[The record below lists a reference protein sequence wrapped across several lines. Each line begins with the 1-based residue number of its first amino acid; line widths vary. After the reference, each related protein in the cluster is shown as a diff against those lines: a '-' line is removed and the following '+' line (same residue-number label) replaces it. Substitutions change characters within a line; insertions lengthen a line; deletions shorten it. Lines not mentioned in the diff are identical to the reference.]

1 MTTYQLTH
9 EAYVIKNGTVTIPT
23 VDTPEFP
30 NTNPDYLDYLA
41 WLAAGNVPDPAD
53 PPTPEVALALIAQL
67 EQASGSPQRIVR
79 EGLILMVESQAAAQ
93 GVPLTYVRAKDK
105 GYRLLKECE
114 EQIAVLR
121 QYLIT

>member
-9 EAYVIKNGTVTIPT
+9 ERYVIKDGDTKVPT
-23 VDTPEFP
+23 ADTPLFP

-41 WLAAGNVPDPAD
+41 WRLQDHVPEPAD
-53 PPTPEVALALIAQL
+53 PPTPEVALALIAEL

-93 GVPLTYVRAKDK
+93 GVPLTYVRAKNK

>member
-9 EAYVIKNGTVTIPT
+9 EAYVIKNGDTKVPIA
-23 VDTPEFP
+23 DTPLFP
-30 NTNPDYLDYLA
+30 NTNPDYLDFLA
-41 WLAAGNVPDPAD
+41 WRLQGNVPEPAD
-53 PPTPEVALALIAQL
+53 PPTPEVALALIAEL
-67 EQASGSPQRIVR
+67 EQISGSPQRIVR

-93 GVPLTYVRAKDK
+93 GVPLTYVRAKNK

-114 EQIAVLR
+114 EHIAVLR

>member
-9 EAYVIKNGTVTIPT
+9 EGYVIKDGETKVPTNTVEGVEQHPETVAYYAWWMLGNIPL
-23 VDTPEFP
+23 P
-30 NTNPDYLDYLA
+30 
-41 WLAAGNVPDPAD
+41 AA
-53 PPTPEVALALIAQL
+53 PPTSEVALALIAEL

-93 GVPLTYVRAKDK
+93 GVPLTYVRPKNK

>member
-9 EAYVIKNGTVTIPT
+9 EGYVIKDGETKVPTNTMEGVDPHPETTAYYAWRMLGNIPQ
-23 VDTPEFP
+23 
-30 NTNPDYLDYLA
+30 
-41 WLAAGNVPDPAD
+41 PAD
-53 PPTPEVALALIAQL
+53 PPTSEVALVLIAAL

-79 EGLILMVESQAAAQ
+79 EGLILMVESQAKAQ
-93 GVPLTYVRAKDK
+93 NVPLEYVRAKNK

>member
-1 MTTYQLTH
+1 M
-9 EAYVIKNGTVTIPT
+9 
-23 VDTPEFP
+23 PEP
-30 NTNPDYLDYLA
+30 
-41 WLAAGNVPDPAD
+41 AAS
-53 PPTPEVALALIAQL
+53 PTPEVALALIAEL

-93 GVPLTYVRAKDK
+93 DVPLTYVRAKNK

>member
-9 EAYVIKNGTVTIPT
+9 EGYVIKDGDTKVPTNATEDLEQHPETAAYYAWRMLGNIP
-23 VDTPEFP
+23 VP
-30 NTNPDYLDYLA
+30 
-41 WLAAGNVPDPAD
+41 AA
-53 PPTPEVALALIAQL
+53 PPTPEVALALIAEL

-79 EGLILMVESQAAAQ
+79 EGLILMVESQAKAQ
-93 GVPLTYVRAKDK
+93 NVPLEYVRAKNK

-114 EQIAVLR
+114 EQIAALR

>member
-9 EAYVIKNGTVTIPT
+9 EGYVIKDGDTKVPTNTMDGVDPHPETVAYYAWRVLGNIP
-23 VDTPEFP
+23 
-30 NTNPDYLDYLA
+30 L
-41 WLAAGNVPDPAD
+41 PAD
-53 PPTPEVALALIAQL
+53 PPTPEVALALIAEL

-79 EGLILMVESQAAAQ
+79 EGLILMVESQAAAA
-93 GVPLTYVRAKDK
+93 GVPLTYVRAKNK

-114 EQIAVLR
+114 EQIAALR

>member
-9 EAYVIKNGTVTIPT
+9 EGYVIKDGDTKVPTAKVSGIDPHPETLAYEAWRMLGNIP
-23 VDTPEFP
+23 
-30 NTNPDYLDYLA
+30 A
-41 WLAAGNVPDPAD
+41 PAD
-53 PPTPEVALALIAQL
+53 PPTPEIALALIAEL

-93 GVPLTYVRAKDK
+93 SVPLTYVRAKNK

>member
-9 EAYVIKNGTVTIPT
+9 EGYVIKDGETKVPTNTLDGVDPHPETAAYYAWRMVGNIP
-23 VDTPEFP
+23 
-30 NTNPDYLDYLA
+30 L
-41 WLAAGNVPDPAD
+41 PAD
-53 PPTPEVALALIAQL
+53 PPTSEIALALIAEL

-79 EGLILMVESQAAAQ
+79 EGLILMVESQAKAQ
-93 GVPLTYVRAKDK
+93 NVPLEYVRAKNK

>member
-9 EAYVIKNGTVTIPT
+9 EGYVIKDGETKVPTNTMDGVDPHPETVAYYAWRVLGNIP
-23 VDTPEFP
+23 
-30 NTNPDYLDYLA
+30 LL
-41 WLAAGNVPDPAD
+41 AD
-53 PPTPEVALALIAQL
+53 PPTPEVALALIAEL

-79 EGLILMVESQAAAQ
+79 EGLILMVESQAKAQ
-93 GVPLTYVRAKDK
+93 NVPLEYVRAKNK